1 MQAIVKKW
9 CDQDEQITSI
19 SKDLRELRKEQKET
33 TKVLI
38 GKLREQGATTLITER
53 GKKLE
58 LSSTLKKTK

>member
-33 TKVLI
+33 TKVLV
-38 GKLREQGATTLITER
+38 GKLRDNSKINNI
-53 GKKLE
+53 
-58 LSSTLKKTK
+58 